1 MKTIKTDVCVIG
13 AGSGGLSYAAGA
25 VQMGAEVVL
34 LEGGKMGGD
43 CLNYG
48 CVPSK
53 ALLAAGKAAV
63 AGRDTEKFGITHGAA
78 KVDYAKAM
86 DHVHDVIAQI
96 APHDSVERFE
106 SLGCTVITEAGQF
119 IDEKTVQAG
128 DTQIQAK
135 RFIVATGS
143 GPFVPPIPGLDTV
156 PYLTNESLWQQR
168 ELPKELLVIGGG
180 AIGLEMALAH
190 QRLGSK
196 VTVFELASILPKDDP
211 DMVEVARDSLVGEG
225 LTLLEGAGVK
235 SVGGKAG
242 AIEVT
247 YEKDGEE
254 HTVKGTDLLVAV
266 GRRPNVDGL
275 GLEAAGIKYDRRGIE
290 TNAQQRTSNRRVLA
304 IGDVAA
310 SFQFTHY
317 AGHQA
322 SIAIQNTILPSIPGR
337 KVVSREDA
345 VPWVTF
351 IDPEVAQVGL
361 NETAAKAK
369 GIDYR
374 VERVEFG
381 AADRLIAERKTKG
394 FVKVLLDTKD
404 RVIGAG
410 IVGPSA
416 GELIHHWALA
426 VYNRSKIT
434 SIASFI
440 APYPT
445 AGELNK
451 KVTSRFIGPKIFSPL
466 VKRIVRFW
474 LRFL

>member
-1 MKTIKTDVCVIG
+1 MKTMKTDVCVIG
-13 AGSGGLSYAAGA
+13 AGSGGLAYAAGA
-25 VQMGAEVVL
+25 VQMGATVVL

-53 ALLAAGKAAV
+53 ALLAAGKQAV
-63 AGRDTEKFGITHGAA
+63 AGRGTEQFGVTYGPAT
-78 KVDYAKAM
+78 VDYAKAM
-86 DHVHDVIAQI
+86 DHVHDVIGQI

-106 SLGCTVITEAGQF
+106 GLGCTVITQAGKF
-119 IDEKTVQAG
+119 IDDKTLQAG
-128 DTQIQAK
+128 GTQIRAK

-143 GPFVPPIPGLDTV
+143 SPFVPPIPGLDQL
-156 PYLTNESLWQQR
+156 PYLTNESIWEQR
-168 ELPKELLVIGGG
+168 RLPEELLVIGGG
-180 AIGLEMALAH
+180 PIGLEMALAH

-211 DMVEVARDSLVGEG
+211 DMVEVARDALLGEG

-235 SVGGKAG
+235 SVDGTAG
-242 AIEVT
+242 AVAVT
-247 YEKDGEE
+247 YEKNGEE
-254 HTVKGTDLLVAV
+254 QRVEGTDLLVAV
-266 GRRPNVDGL
+266 GRRPHVDGL
-275 GLEAAGIKYDRRGIE
+275 GLEAAGVKYDRQGIA
-290 TNAQQRTSNRRVLA
+290 TDARQRTSNRRVLA

-322 SIAIQNTILPSIPGR
+322 STAIQNSILPTIPGR
-337 KVVSREDA
+337 KVVSRGDA

-351 IDPEVAQVGL
+351 LDPEVAQVGL
-361 NETAAKAK
+361 NETTAKAK

-374 VERVEFG
+374 VERVGFN
-381 AADRLIAERKTKG
+381 AADRLVAERKTKG
-394 FVKVLLDTKD
+394 FVKVLLDRKD

-410 IVGPSA
+410 IVGASA

-434 SIASFI
+434 ALASFI

-451 KVTSRFIGPKIFSPL
+451 KVTSQFIAPKIFSPL
-466 VKRIVRFW
+466 IRCIVRFW